1 MINLLFVVPPK
12 LKKKIEDQ
20 TAMAEETIRIKLEL
34 EGTPEP
40 VVKFYKDGQVLLI
53 NINGF
58 LNYNE

>member
-1 MINLLFVVPPK
+1 MINIFFSIVPPK

-40 VVKFYKDGQVLLI
+40 VVKFYKDGQV
-53 NINGF
+53 
-58 LNYNE
+58 